1 MKRILSLLCILVLLS
16 STLCCLSVS
25 AAKGSLSASASA
37 STVTVGNTV
46 TVTVTY
52 KADVGI
58 AAIDSRITYNAA
70 TFDYVSCNGGQANGG
85 AGVVNISWYADGA
98 QAPTSVTFTLSFKAK
113 AAGDGK
119 FAVSTEG
126 FDNDED
132 YTSLGKP
139 GTTLSVA
146 ANNPTLSANANLKS
160 LTPSKGTLTP
170 KFNPNTVN
178 YTIDVNYD
186 VTSLTLSAA
195 AEESGAKTVV
205 SGKNSLDVG
214 NNTRTITVTAPNG
227 STKTYTVVIR
237 RAALQTTTTTKGNST
252 TASTTT
258 TTAPSPEAVEVT
270 VDGVLMTVSEAQPDA
285 DLPVGFKWD
294 FVSING
300 VDVSAAKN
308 ETTGMVLVYLTNEV
322 EKSAAFYIYREE
334 AGEFSLFRP
343 LAVKGGHYV
352 LLDMPD
358 GQKAPVGTVAG
369 TFAADSG
376 AIAAFVYEDTG
387 LSDLTIV
394 YAMSP
399 AGVTDL
405 YVHDATDGSLQRY
418 REIAVATQPEEIPSQ
433 GEPQPEPKPNAFVSF
448 VTTYR
453 ATILTVAAACCGL
466 AILIAALALTIR
478 LLSGRSAKKH

>member
-1 MKRILSLLCILVLLS
+1 MKRVLSLLLILVLLG

-37 STVTVGNTV
+37 STVTVGSSV
-46 TVTVTY
+46 TVTVSYT
-52 KADVGI
+52 ADVGI
-58 AAIDSRITYNAA
+58 AAIDSRLTYNASA
-70 TFDYVSCNGGQANGG
+70 FDFVSCNGGQANGG

-98 QAPTSVTFTLSFKAK
+98 TAPKAVTFTLTFKAK

-139 GTTLSVA
+139 GATLSVA

-170 KFNPNTVN
+170 QFNPNTTN

-205 SGKNSLDVG
+205 SGKNTLEVG
-214 NNTRTITVTAPNG
+214 SNTRTITVTAPNG

-237 RAALQTTTTTKGNST
+237 RAAQQTTTTTKGQP
-252 TASTTT
+252 TTT

-285 DLPVGFKWD
+285 ELPIGFMWD
-294 FVSING
+294 FVNING

-308 ETTGMVLVYLTNEV
+308 ETTGMVLVHLTNEV
-322 EKSAAFYIYREE
+322 EKTAAFYIYPEE
-334 AGEFSLFRP
+334 EGNFSRFRP
-343 LAVKGGHYV
+343 LAVTGGHYV

-358 GQKAPVGTVAG
+358 GQEAPAGTVAG

-376 AIAAFVYEDTG
+376 TVAAFVYEDAELKD
-387 LSDLTIV
+387 LSIV

-418 REIAVATQPEEIPSQ
+418 REITVTTQPEED
-433 GEPQPEPKPNAFVSF
+433 EPVQVEPEPEPKPNAFVSF

-466 AILIAALALTIR
+466 AILIATIALSVR
-478 LLSGRSAKKH
+478 LLKNRKAGRH